1 MEAIAQ
7 DLQLHAATHPFRT
20 VAVLGAGTMG
30 AQIAAHFANAGLQV
44 RLLDI
49 AGKDGA
55 PANSVVE
62 KAFKRTTKMKP
73 APFFTAAAQKRVK
86 LGNFDE
92 HWDWLAEAD
101 WIIEAVIERLDI
113 KQRVM
118 ERIEAVARPDA
129 IISTNTSGIP
139 IREIAEGRSEGF
151 RQRFIGTHFFNPP
164 RYLKLLELIPTEDTA
179 PEVTER
185 VAHFGRV
192 HLGKGIVVANDV
204 PYFVGNRIGIYALM
218 KAMQYFTDG
227 RYSIEEI
234 DTLTGTLV
242 GHPKSATF
250 RTADVVGLDVMAY
263 VASTLY
269 EKAVDDESRAMFKVP
284 PLVQQLV
291 ANGALGA
298 KTRAGFYRK
307 EGKVITSIDP
317 ATGEYTDPQP
327 LDLPGVKEIKG
338 KPLADRLTWLF
349 EDGGRAGQFFRETTL
364 DLLAYAAR
372 RVPEITGNPANV
384 DKAIRWGFGWELG
397 PFEMWDVLGFERVRT
412 AMHDANIALP
422 DWVSAIA
429 DAGHT
434 AFYRA
439 ADGTQD
445 VYHPED
451 AAYHAEH
458 APADEISLP
467 ALKADANNVLWQ
479 NADAALLDMGD
490 GVALYEFR
498 SKANTLGAYV
508 MNGLLEVIAKV
519 EADRDLRGLVIAN
532 EGANFSVG
540 ANLGEVAM
548 AVAAGRFNILE
559 RQVARFQEV
568 VQRVRYAAKPV
579 VVAPHQRALGGACE
593 LTMACP
599 QPVLAAETYI
609 GLVELGVGLIPAGTG
624 TMTLAALA
632 TERAPNGHDS
642 EIFAHLQTFFETVA
656 MAKVAT
662 SAREAI
668 DLGFAAPSAHI
679 VINDA
684 RRFFVA
690 KQEVIRRSEQG
701 YLPPPVRSHIKVLGQ
716 PAYAAMQIAIHQFR
730 SGQYISEYDGYLAD
744 RFGYVLA
751 GGGLS
756 GSQEVHE
763 DYLIDLER
771 EVFMHLLGQE
781 KTQAR
786 IIHLLQTG
794 KPLRN

>member
-1 MEAIAQ
+1 MEATAQ
-7 DLQLHAATHPFRT
+7 DIQTHLVTHPFRT

-30 AQIAAHFANAGLQV
+30 AQIAAHCANAGLQV
-44 RLLDI
+44 LLLDI

-55 PANSVVE
+55 SANSIVE

-73 APFFTAAAQKRVK
+73 APFFTAEAQKRIK

-92 HWDWLAEAD
+92 HWEWLADAD
-101 WIIEAVIERLDI
+101 WIIEAVIERIDI
-113 KQRVM
+113 KQSVM
-118 ERIEAVARPDA
+118 ARIEAVARPDA

-139 IREIAEGRSEGF
+139 IREIAEGRSESF

-164 RYLKLLELIPTEDTA
+164 RYLKLLELIPTADTA
-179 PEVTER
+179 PDVTER

-192 HLGKGIVVANDV
+192 HLGKGIVIANDV

-218 KAMQYFTDG
+218 KAMQYFTNG
-227 RYSIEEI
+227 QYSIEEI

-250 RTADVVGLDVMAY
+250 RTADVVGLDVMSY

-269 EKAVDDESRAMFKVP
+269 EKAVDDESRDMFKVP
-284 PLVQQLV
+284 PLVEQLV

-298 KTRAGFYRK
+298 KTKAGFYRK
-307 EGKVITSIDP
+307 DGKVIKSIDP
-317 ATGEYTDPQP
+317 ATGEYTDPAP
-327 LDLPGVKEIKG
+327 LDLPGIDSLKQ
-338 KPLADRLTWLF
+338 KPLAERLNGLF
-349 EDGGRAGQFFRETTL
+349 EDDGRAGQFFRETTL

-384 DKAIRWGFGWELG
+384 DKAIRWGFGWEQG
-397 PFEMWDVLGFERVRT
+397 PFEIWDTLGFERVRT
-412 AMHDANIALP
+412 AMHAADIALP
-422 DWVSAIA
+422 AWVDAMA
-429 DAGHT
+429 EAGHT
-434 AFYRA
+434 SFYREDA
-439 ADGTQD
+439 GTQD
-445 VYHPED
+445 VYHPEE
-451 AAYHAEH
+451 AAYHTEQ
-458 APADEISLP
+458 APADEISL
-467 ALKADANNVLWQ
+467 ATVKADANNVLWQ
-479 NADAALLDMGD
+479 NTDAALLDLGD

-508 MNGLLEVIAKV
+508 MNGLLEVIDKI
-519 EADRDLRGLVIAN
+519 EADRDLRGLVIGN
-532 EGANFSVG
+532 EGSNFSVG

-548 AVAAGRFNILE
+548 TVAAGQFDTLE
-559 RQVARFQEV
+559 RQVARFQDV
-568 VQRVRYAAKPV
+568 VQRIRYAAKPV

-632 TERAPNGHDS
+632 SERAPNGHDS
-642 EIFAHLQTFFETVA
+642 EIFESLQKFFETVA

-668 DLGFAAPSAHI
+668 DLGFATPSARI
-679 VINDA
+679 VMNDA

-690 KQEVIRRSEQG
+690 KQEVLRLSEQG

-716 PAYAAMQIAIHQFR
+716 PAHAAMQIAIHQFR
-730 SGQYISEYDGYLAD
+730 SGQYISAYDGYLAE

-751 GGGLS
+751 GGSLS
-756 GSQEVHE
+756 ASQDVHE

-786 IIHLLQTG
+786 IMHLLQTG